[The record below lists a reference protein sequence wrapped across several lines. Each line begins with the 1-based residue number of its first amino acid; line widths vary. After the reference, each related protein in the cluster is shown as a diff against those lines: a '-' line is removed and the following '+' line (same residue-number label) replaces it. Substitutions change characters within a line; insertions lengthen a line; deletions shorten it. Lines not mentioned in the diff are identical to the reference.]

1 MQFETLNIIEPVLK
15 ALSEEG
21 YSVPTPI
28 QHRAV
33 PVILEGKDMIG
44 CAQTGTGKT
53 AAFAIPILQKLYT
66 TGHPGGK
73 HFVRS
78 LILSPTRELALQI
91 EESFKAYG
99 RHTGL
104 KAVSVFGGVSQ
115 VNQVRSL
122 VKGVDILVATPG
134 RLLDLIGQGH
144 VSLKHVE
151 VFVLDEA
158 DRMLDMGF
166 IHDIRKIVGKL
177 PEKRQSLFFSATMP
191 REIINLAG
199 AIVKNPVR
207 IDVAPPSSAAETVVQ
222 KVYFVDRKDKNLLL
236 CDILMSEEV
245 KTALVF
251 TRTKFGA
258 DKVVHMLR
266 KKNIFADS
274 IHSNKSQGARQKALS
289 AFKDGR
295 LKILVATD
303 IAARG
308 IDVDDISH
316 VINYEIPNIPET
328 YVHRIGRTGRA
339 GAGGKAIS
347 FCDIEEKAYMR
358 EIEKLISKKIE
369 VVTGHPYALPEIP
382 AAAVAASAKGV
393 SDRLGRAPA
402 RRLFYSR

>member
-1 MQFETLNIIEPVLK
+1 
-15 ALSEEG
+15 
-21 YSVPTPI
+21 
-28 QHRAV
+28 
-33 PVILEGKDMIG
+33 
-44 CAQTGTGKT
+44 
-53 AAFAIPILQKLYT
+53 
-66 TGHPGGK
+66 
-73 HFVRS
+73 
-78 LILSPTRELALQI
+78 
-91 EESFKAYG
+91 
-99 RHTGL
+99 
-104 KAVSVFGGVSQ
+104 
-115 VNQVRSL
+115 
-122 VKGVDILVATPG
+122 
-134 RLLDLIGQGH
+134 
-144 VSLKHVE
+144 
-151 VFVLDEA
+151 
-158 DRMLDMGF
+158 
-166 IHDIRKIVGKL
+166 
-177 PEKRQSLFFSATMP
+177 
-191 REIINLAG
+191 
-199 AIVKNPVR
+199 
-207 IDVAPPSSAAETVVQ
+207 
-222 KVYFVDRKDKNLLL
+222 
-236 CDILMSEEV
+236 MSEEV